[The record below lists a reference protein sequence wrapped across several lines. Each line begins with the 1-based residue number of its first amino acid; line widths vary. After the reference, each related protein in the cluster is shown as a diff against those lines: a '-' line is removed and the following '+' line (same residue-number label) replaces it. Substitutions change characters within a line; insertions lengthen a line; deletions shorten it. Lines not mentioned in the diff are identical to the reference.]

1 MGMDNYTIKNMQLR
15 DVEDRKDSRKKFND
29 ILPLAECKTENSV
42 FKAPIYDLSSSG
54 VFIRTSRQFSIG
66 QEIAMTITF
75 PVPIATLRVTGIVV
89 RTHRRES
96 RLNSKFSLKKNH
108 FIDFPAF
115 LNPNVTAPIKIRS
128 KSTGTNTGLEM
139 AGLAISFA
147 NIEDL

>member
-29 ILPLAECKTENSV
+29 ILPLAECKTENSA

-75 PVPIATLRVTGIVV
+75 PVPIATLRVTGVIV
-89 RTHRRES
+89 RTSSEGVAV
-96 RLNSKFSLKKNH
+96 KF
-108 FIDFPAF
+108 
-115 LNPNVTAPIKIRS
+115 KIFFKE
-128 KSTGTNTGLEM
+128 KS
-139 AGLAISFA
+139 FH
-147 NIEDL
+147 